1 MKFFDN
7 NKNVI
12 TNEDNYDYVNFQYVL
27 DANKLVKYRV
37 SEDRYSSRPVNA
49 YISVSIIDYDDEH
62 IEDIK
67 LESDLDIYCGSL
79 DSYGSCI
86 YFVIF
91 SEKTIGKKESHTCL
105 VKYDTIEHKFYT
117 CLLDIDKTVRW
128 SYVFENRL
136 LLQTRDNPIMGE
148 YYIEL

>member
-1 MKFFDN
+1 M
-7 NKNVI
+7 
-12 TNEDNYDYVNFQYVL
+12 
-27 DANKLVKYRV
+27 
-37 SEDRYSSRPVNA
+37 
-49 YISVSIIDYDDEH
+49 
-62 IEDIK
+62 
-67 LESDLDIYCGSL
+67 

-117 CLLDIDKTVRW
+117 CLLDVNKPICGVK
-128 SYVFENRL
+128 VFDNRL